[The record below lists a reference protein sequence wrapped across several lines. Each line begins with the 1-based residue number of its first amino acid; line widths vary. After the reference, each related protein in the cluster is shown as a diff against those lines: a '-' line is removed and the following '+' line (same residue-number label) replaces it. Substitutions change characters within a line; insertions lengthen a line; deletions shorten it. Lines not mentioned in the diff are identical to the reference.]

1 MSGTVVDH
9 EEVKN
14 GIVASP
20 PLISPAII
28 LSTDFTITFSFVP
41 PSQIK
46 TLDTV
51 LQRRGLID
59 ISEYVAS
66 ILYHVFVSL
75 TTRQL
80 VVQYSKWCE
89 VLQATSL

>member
-1 MSGTVVDH
+1 MSGTVCDH

-28 LSTDFTITFSFVP
+28 LSPNFTITFSFVP

-46 TLDTV
+46 ILDTV
-51 LQRRGLID
+51 LQGRGLID
-59 ISEYVAS
+59 ISEYVGS
-66 ILYHVFVSL
+66 IWYDVFCFIDYTPTYCSL
-75 TTRQL
+75 FKL
-80 VVQYSKWCE
+80 V
-89 VLQATSL
+89 

>member
-1 MSGTVVDH
+1 MLYESSWIVWLKDTAAALMSGTVCDH

-46 TLDTV
+46 T
-51 LQRRGLID
+51 
-59 ISEYVAS
+59 
-66 ILYHVFVSL
+66 
-75 TTRQL
+75 
-80 VVQYSKWCE
+80 
-89 VLQATSL
+89 